1 MRLETRFVQAG
12 NRRDATGALS
22 FPVHRASTYAHPALG
37 QSTGFDYTR
46 TQNPTRKVLEDEFAT
61 FESGVRAFAFS
72 SGMAAVHAVSGLFRP
87 GDRIVASDDLYGGT
101 YRLFE
106 QILRP
111 LGVECTYVDT
121 SNLDAVAAVLP
132 GSRALF
138 VETPTNPTMKITD
151 IAGCAELARRHG
163 VLLVVDNTFMT
174 PYFQRPLELGADIVL
189 HSATKYLG
197 GHNDVLAGL
206 VVVRTEELAERIAF
220 YQNSIG
226 AVLSPDDC
234 WLLLRGMKTLAL
246 RMERHEQNARR
257 IAAWLAEHPSVNR
270 IYYPG
275 LPDHPGRPVHERQ
288 ASGYGGM
295 ISFEV
300 RDEAMIEPILANVR
314 VITFAE
320 SLGGVESLITY
331 PARQTHFDI
340 PKEVREAAGVTDR
353 LLRLSVGVE
362 HVDDLIEDLAQAFE
376 IAEREAARQ
385 STRIPNSSR

>member
-12 NRRDATGALS
+12 NRRDTVTGAVS
-22 FPVHRASTYAHPALG
+22 FPIHRSTTFSHPSLG

-46 TQNPTRKVLEDEFAT
+46 TQNPTRKVLEDTFAEF
-61 FESGVRAFAFS
+61 EGGCRAFAFS
-72 SGMAAVHAVSGLFRP
+72 SGMAAVHAVCCLFRP
-87 GDRIVASDDLYGGT
+87 GDRVVASDDLYGGT
-101 YRLFE
+101 YRLLE
-106 QILRP
+106 QILKP
-111 LGVECTYVDT
+111 LGIETTYVDT
-121 SNLDAVAAVLP
+121 SDLDALARVLP
-132 GSRALF
+132 GARAVF

-151 IAGCAELARRHG
+151 ITACAELAHRHG
-163 VLLVVDNTFMT
+163 ALVVVDNTFMT

-206 VVVRTEELAERIAF
+206 AVVRSEELAERVGF

-226 AVLSPDDC
+226 AVPGPDDC
-234 WLLLRGMKTLAL
+234 WLLLRGLKTLAL
-246 RMERHEQNARR
+246 RMERHETNTRR
-257 IAAWLAEHPSVNR
+257 IAEWLTSHPAVIRVN
-270 IYYPG
+270 YPG
-275 LPDHPGRPVHERQ
+275 LPDHPGRAVHERQ

-295 ISFEV
+295 LSFEV
-300 RDEAMIEPILANVR
+300 RDERMVEPILAAVR

-362 HVDDLIEDLAQAFE
+362 HVEDLIEDLGQALE
-376 IAEREAARQ
+376 VAEAAVKLEV
-385 STRIPNSSR
+385 